1 MLVSFVSFWPSQLKT
16 ICSLI
21 TSISLKIIKKNKA
34 FTQGDFD
41 TFRSR
46 LLDHFDVYY
55 EGEIR
60 TYLGCEIERD
70 ITKDITSLGQ
80 KHYAEEVFYTYNTWN
95 YHHSTTVLPPNL
107 RLRKEDCDLSP
118 DPVFHSRSR
127 DIVGSLDY
135 LVNMTR
141 SYLVFDLISLL
152 CIPNSANMFNSR
164 SNSMWP
170 PLTTCFGIFTARMKR
185 SFSSVVVS
193 NTSISSGVGSMPIG
207 PLTPELHRYPPISY
221 RFCPHVQWWINQL
234 QVPSTGF
241 RHSFNFGDW
250 THDCHR
256 GRERGR
262 VHLHSVLSDTILQD
276 FGFTPKGPTNL
287 YEDNLASRIIRITPC
302 VFDEMHTGA
311 LFRVFSKSC
320 FFLRDS

>member
-1 MLVSFVSFWPSQLKT
+1 M
-16 ICSLI
+16 
-21 TSISLKIIKKNKA
+21 
-34 FTQGDFD
+34 
-41 TFRSR
+41 
-46 LLDHFDVYY
+46 
-55 EGEIR
+55 
-60 TYLGCEIERD
+60 
-70 ITKDITSLGQ
+70 TKDITSLGQ
-80 KHYAEEVFYTYNTWN
+80 KHYVEEVFYTYNTWN
-95 YHHSTTVLPPNL
+95 YHPSATVLPPNL
-107 RLRKEDCDLSP
+107 RLLKEDCDLSP

-127 DIVGSLDY
+127 DIVDSLDY

-170 PLTTCFGIFTARMKR
+170 PLTTCFGIFTVRMKR
-185 SFSSVVVS
+185 AFSSVVVS
-193 NTSISSGVGSMPIG
+193 NTSISSGVGLMPIR

-241 RHSFNFGDW
+241 RHFFNFGDW

-287 YEDNLASRIIRITPC
+287 YEDNLACVVLSINPVRRKYSRHIDIHRHCVRELALVDPIKFFPLGTRDIVTDVLTKIFPAPALIRHSEVMMGHQRLQSFYPHSLC
-302 VFDEMHTGA
+302 A
-311 LFRVFSKSC
+311 S
-320 FFLRDS
+320 